1 MKRLVYPGQPD
12 NHEHSMVDLRH
23 LEVGPAEGSRSLAEE
38 GSWLLLGKFHIRVV
52 VAVVVLIL
60 VFLHHHGGDGGGIC
74 GGGGSGS
81 SLSHRHSFFLG

>member
-23 LEVGPAEGSRSLAEE
+23 LEVGPAEGSRSLVEE

-52 VAVVVLIL
+52 VAVAVVVIL
-60 VFLHHHGGDGGGIC
+60 VFLRHHGGGIC
-74 GGGGSGS
+74 GGGGGSGS